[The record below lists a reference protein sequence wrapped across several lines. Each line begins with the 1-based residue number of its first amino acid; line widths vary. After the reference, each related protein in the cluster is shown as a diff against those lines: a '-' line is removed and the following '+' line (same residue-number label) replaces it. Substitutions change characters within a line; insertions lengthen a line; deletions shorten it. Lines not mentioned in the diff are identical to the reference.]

1 VAVTHAAFQIMVAAG
16 LTMLVI
22 GLTGIWFLVRGIAPW
37 SRPWFLT
44 TLVWASP
51 LGFIAVEAGWTVTE
65 VGRQPW
71 IANGM
76 LRTAEAVTPMP
87 GLVWPLILYIG
98 LYALLGVVVATLLRY
113 HVMESPSTAEL
124 ADATRAGAPSAAL
137 AELVEGRHAIV

>member
-1 VAVTHAAFQIMVAAG
+1 
-16 LTMLVI
+16 
-22 GLTGIWFLVRGIAPW
+22 
-37 SRPWFLT
+37 
-44 TLVWASP
+44 
-51 LGFIAVEAGWTVTE
+51 
-65 VGRQPW
+65 
-71 IANGM
+71 M